1 MPDTATPAEDPL
13 LLSIGMPRDGKRTEQ
28 LKLHLTEREFIDLSR
43 LAAVEQRPLG
53 EYAARVLRGFMYGS
67 VATRLAA
74 VEQALRDS
82 EGR

>member
-1 MPDTATPAEDPL
+1 MSSPETAAEVS
-13 LLSIGMPRDGKRTEQ
+13 LLSIGMARDGKRTEV
-28 LKLHLTEREFIDLSR
+28 LKLNLTEREFIDLSR

-82 EGR
+82 EVR